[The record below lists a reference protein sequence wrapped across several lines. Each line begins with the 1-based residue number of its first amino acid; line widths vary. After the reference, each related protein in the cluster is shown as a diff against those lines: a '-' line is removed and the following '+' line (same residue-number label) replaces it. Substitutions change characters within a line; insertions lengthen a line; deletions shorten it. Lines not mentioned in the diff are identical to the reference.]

1 MYVKIP
7 NPCKEKYE
15 GMSSSELGRMCK
27 VCNTELV
34 DFTNWEIKDIVGY
47 IQKSNQKVC
56 GRIKSPTYTELGH
69 LNRMNWLYISASFLL
84 LTSWNNLKAHNI
96 TTSPRDKQQITT
108 ANLKL
113 STSED
118 SVTLKFI
125 DINNKTLPHAVI
137 YEKNTKKYLHADS
150 KGHIKIPIHN
160 NTNMFYEARLIGY
173 VKKDINILPYQKN
186 EVINVILIEE
196 ILEVG
201 EVIVEP
207 NSRVKHTFNKVINS
221 IQQIKQQKGS
231 STPETNSSIKQRL
244 RKLFNIFS
252 VKDEE

>member
-1 MYVKIP
+1 M
-7 NPCKEKYE
+7 
-15 GMSSSELGRMCK
+15 
-27 VCNTELV
+27 
-34 DFTNWEIKDIVGY
+34 
-47 IQKSNQKVC
+47 
-56 GRIKSPTYTELGH
+56 
-69 LNRMNWLYISASFLL
+69 
-84 LTSWNNLKAHNI
+84 KAHNI
-96 TTSPRDKQQITT
+96 TTSPIDKQQITT

-125 DINNKTLPHAVI
+125 DINNKILPHAVI
-137 YEKNTKKYLHADS
+137 YEKNTKKYFHADS
-150 KGHIKIPIHN
+150 KGHIKIPIQN
-160 NTNMFYEARLIGY
+160 NTNIFYEARLIGY

-221 IQQIKQQKGS
+221 IQQIEQQKGS
-231 STPETNSSIKQRL
+231 STQETNSSIKQRL
-244 RKLFNIFS
+244 KKLFNIFS